1 MGLGGWRGGSQDVC
15 LPMSRDSE
23 RKRRGEWDE
32 RREEGDR
39 SRRKGEHLHTEK
51 VSGFNRIIKNKLLA
65 HVVTV
70 KSAAVN
76 ILHVCIFDKNQL
88 VTILNIPM

>member
-39 SRRKGEHLHTEK
+39 RRREGEHLHAEK
-51 VSGFNRIIKNKLLA
+51 VSCFNRIIENKLLA
-65 HVVTV
+65 HVF
-70 KSAAVN
+70 SQICSSQHFACMYFL
-76 ILHVCIFDKNQL
+76 IEISSLQF
-88 VTILNIPM
+88 